1 MVDLFEISI
10 AYLNSRGSL
19 YYKYMEKKNCILL
32 VDNGSHRAASTL
44 SLRRIAKELSVR
56 SGREV
61 HPVSLLHSTK
71 VDPEELDGV
80 PANIVEPFIEEK
92 LSNGLDSFLVVP
104 LFFGRSAA
112 IYEYLPQRIVEM
124 RKQFSNLKV
133 RIADPL
139 VDIENVQNDDVA
151 QILADLV
158 RIKISENK
166 LKRPSVTLV
175 DHGTPRKKVNDV
187 RNFIADQLK
196 DILSNEVSV
205 VEASSMES
213 RPEPEYEFNQ
223 PLLENLLGSA
233 GFCGDVILS
242 MLFISPGRHAG
253 EGGDIHTIC
262 KDSEAKCNGLK
273 TYMSGLLSEHE
284 GIVQILDTRLRRGV
298 DSLPI

>member
-1 MVDLFEISI
+1 M
-10 AYLNSRGSL
+10 LN
-19 YYKYMEKKNCILL
+19 
-32 VDNGSHRAASTL
+32 
-44 SLRRIAKELSVR
+44 LRRIAKELSIH
-56 SGREV
+56 SGRPI

-71 VDPEELDGV
+71 IDSDDLDGV
-80 PANIVEPFIEEK
+80 PADITEPFLEEK
-92 LSNGLDSFLVVP
+92 LSNGIANFLVVP

-112 IYEYLPQRIVEM
+112 IYEYLPQRIGQM

-158 RIKISENK
+158 RIKISENQ

-187 RNFIADQLK
+187 RNFIANQLK
-196 DILSNEVSV
+196 DILSDEVSM
-205 VEASSMES
+205 VEPSSMES
-213 RPEPEYEFNQ
+213 RPEPEYDFNQ
-223 PLLENLLGSA
+223 PLLENLLGSD
-233 GFCGDVILS
+233 GFCDDVILS

-262 KDSEAKCNGLK
+262 LDSEAKSNGLK
-273 TYMSGLLSEHE
+273 TYVSGLLSEHE
-284 GIVQILDTRLRRGV
+284 GIVKILDTRLRSGI

>member
-1 MVDLFEISI
+1 
-10 AYLNSRGSL
+10 
-19 YYKYMEKKNCILL
+19 MEGKNCILL
-32 VDNGSHRAASTL
+32 VDNGSHRAASVL
-44 SLRRIAKELSVR
+44 NLRRIAKELSIH
-56 SGREV
+56 SGRPI

-71 VDPEELDGV
+71 IDSDDLDGV
-80 PANIVEPFIEEK
+80 PADITEPFLEEK
-92 LSNGLDSFLVVP
+92 LSNGIANFLVVP

-112 IYEYLPQRIVEM
+112 IYEYLPQRIGQM

-158 RIKISENK
+158 RIKISENQ

-187 RNFIADQLK
+187 RNFIANQLK
-196 DILSNEVSV
+196 DILSDEVSM
-205 VEASSMES
+205 VEPSSMES
-213 RPEPEYEFNQ
+213 RPEPEYDFNQ
-223 PLLENLLGSA
+223 PLLENLLGSD
-233 GFCGDVILS
+233 GFCDDVILS

-262 KDSEAKCNGLK
+262 LDSEAKSNGLK
-273 TYMSGLLSEHE
+273 TYVSGLLSEHE
-284 GIVQILDTRLRRGV
+284 GIVKILDTRLRSGI

>member
-1 MVDLFEISI
+1 
-10 AYLNSRGSL
+10 
-19 YYKYMEKKNCILL
+19 MEEKNCILL

-71 VDPEELDGV
+71 VDPEELEGV
-80 PANIVEPFIEEK
+80 PADIVEPFIEEK

-112 IYEYLPQRIVEM
+112 IYEYLPQRMVEM